1 MKKTI
6 AAILLLLWI
15 AQCTL
20 PYLACGLGRALCHIE
35 NLSSRANK
43 KVVVFTFSSTKQ
55 INWQITNQELLL
67 AGKLY
72 DVVDIQHLN
81 HQITV
86 RCIADEH
93 ENNLVKIYTHIQKE
107 KSKRQINNIFKK
119 TASVKYI
126 QECKPLSNCF
136 TYFALVSGQE
146 LLVLSDAFVQ
156 INSPPPERVC

>member
-20 PYLACGLGRALCHIE
+20 PYLACGLGRVWCRIE
-35 NLSSRANK
+35 RLSNSANK
-43 KVVVFTFSSTKQ
+43 KVAVFIFNSTEQ

-67 AGKLY
+67 ADKLY
-72 DVVDIQHLN
+72 DVVDIQYRN
-81 HQITV
+81 HQIIV
-86 RCIADEH
+86 RCIADER
-93 ENNLVKIYTHIQKE
+93 ETNLVKIYTHIQKE

-119 TASVKYI
+119 TVSVKYI
-126 QECKPLSNCF
+126 QEANSLSNCF

-146 LLVLSDAFVQ
+146 LLVLCDAFVQ